1 MTDNASNNGQQSAI
15 RQMERVNLILQ
26 NPSYQTWIIAVN
38 QAEMGRDFCRHGVE
52 HALDVARIAYEL
64 WLDNGGNPVAKDIV
78 YAAALL
84 HDVGRWQEYEDPTVD
99 HAEASA
105 ELAEPLLLEV
115 GYHPMVAAEIVKAIR
130 LHRKGAQEG
139 LAQVLYQADKLSR
152 PCYLCPSRRK
162 CNWSADKQNKILLY

>member
-1 MTDNASNNGQQSAI
+1 MADKQTAAKQTAAK
-15 RQMERVNLILQ
+15 QMERVNAILQ
-26 NPSYQTWIIAVN
+26 HPGYQSWIIAIN

-52 HALDVARIAYEL
+52 HALDVARIAYAL

-99 HAEASA
+99 HAEAAA

-115 GYHPMVAAEIVKAIR
+115 GYHPLVAAEIVKAVR
-130 LHRKGAQEG
+130 LHRKGAPDG
-139 LAQVLYQADKLSR
+139 LAQVLYRADKLSR

-162 CNWSADKQNKILLY
+162 CNWPADKMNDELLY

>member
-1 MTDNASNNGQQSAI
+1 
-15 RQMERVNLILQ
+15 MERVNLILQ

-84 HDVGRWQEYEDPTVD
+84 HDVGRWQEYQDPTVD

-115 GYHPMVAAEIVKAIR
+115 GYHPQVAAEIVKAIR
-130 LHRKGAQEG
+130 LHRKGASEG

-152 PCYLCPSRRK
+152 PCYLCGSRQK
-162 CNWSADKQNKILLY
+162 CSWSADKQNKVLLY